1 MSDGGG
7 SKSGGS
13 KLRLA
18 FMGTPDFAVPT
29 LEALHRAGHQIKAVY
44 CQPPKP
50 SGRGQLL
57 GLTPVHRT
65 ASRLGLEV
73 RCPVK
78 LRQNQAELDHFAGLE
93 LDAAIIVAYGLI
105 LPPEFLA
112 LPRRG
117 CLNIHASLLPRWR
130 GAAPIHAALLA
141 GDAETGITIMQMD
154 AGLDTGPMLLKAA
167 IPISGSDTAASL
179 HDRLA
184 PLGADLMLR
193 VLAGEFEP
201 RAQEGESCYAPKLS
215 RDDAMIDWSAPAV
228 AIERRVRAFSPWP
241 GSALIHRG
249 EKIKIHAA
257 ELVEGVGALAPP
269 GTVLD
274 DRLSVACGAGAV
286 RLTLVQRASRSPLEA
301 AEFLRGYPIPA
312 GTVLG

>member
-1 MSDGGG
+1 MSEGGG
-7 SKSGGS
+7 K

-44 CQPPKP
+44 CQKPKP
-50 SGRGQLL
+50 SKRGLLL
-57 GLTPVHRT
+57 GLTPVHRA

-73 RCPVK
+73 RCPER
-78 LRQNQAELDHFAGLE
+78 LRQNQAELDYFAGLA

-112 LPRRG
+112 VPRRG

-130 GAAPIHAALLA
+130 GAAPIQAALLA

-154 AGLDTGPMLLKAA
+154 AGLDTGPMLLEAA
-167 IPISGSDTAASL
+167 IPIGDTDTAASL

-184 PLGADLMLR
+184 PLGAELMLR
-193 VLAGEFEP
+193 VLAGSFEA
-201 RAQEGESCYAPKLS
+201 RAQEGASCYAPKLS

-228 AIERRVRAFSPWP
+228 AVERRVRAFTPWP
-241 GSALIHRG
+241 GSAFLHRG

-257 ELVEGVGALAPP
+257 ALVAADGVSAPA

-274 DRLSVACGAGAV
+274 DRLSVACGAGVV
-286 RLTLVQRASRSPLEA
+286 RLSLVQRASRSPLEA